1 MDEEEIIASG
11 AQDEP
16 GASRL
21 VQHNHFPS
29 YAPVPD
35 RHLARSGTPG
45 DDSATRWTRM
55 ELATA
60 AKGAPHAIALFRFGN
75 SLHPL
80 EDSWSHAGVP
90 DIAITCDHSL
100 AWGHPKKRGGV
111 LSHDADITYKHIP
124 DTEQTAQRVY
134 EKIYLLE
141 YHKLMGGGSQ
151 PASWASLQPAV
162 YQFAEAATK
171 SGKLAWFESDP
182 AVPYRSYRKHIP
194 DGPKYR
200 CPEPSRP
207 PMLAAAMPAPVNDAE
222 RFLRRFLENWIVG
235 SKLDFVTEPIDSEGV
250 LANLGLTEVRHPA
263 LLRNMLL
270 TWLNP
275 DHGIVK
281 QTGHGTRLEVPPG

>member
-1 MDEEEIIASG
+1 MASAVKAGFSVDEEEIIASG

-171 SGKLAWFESDP
+171 SGKLAW
-182 AVPYRSYRKHIP
+182 
-194 DGPKYR
+194 
-200 CPEPSRP
+200 
-207 PMLAAAMPAPVNDAE
+207 
-222 RFLRRFLENWIVG
+222 
-235 SKLDFVTEPIDSEGV
+235 
-250 LANLGLTEVRHPA
+250 
-263 LLRNMLL
+263 
-270 TWLNP
+270 
-275 DHGIVK
+275 
-281 QTGHGTRLEVPPG
+281 

>member
-1 MDEEEIIASG
+1 MASAVKAGFSVDEEEIIASG

-162 YQFAEAATK
+162 YQFAEASDQIWQVGLVRVRS
-171 SGKLAWFESDP
+171 SGS
-182 AVPYRSYRKHIP
+182 IP
-194 DGPKYR
+194 QLPQAH
-200 CPEPSRP
+200 SRWAEIS
-207 PMLAAAMPAPVNDAE
+207 LSRALSAPDAG
-222 RFLRRFLENWIVG
+222 RGDASARQRR
-235 SKLDFVTEPIDSEGV
+235 
-250 LANLGLTEVRHPA
+250 
-263 LLRNMLL
+263 
-270 TWLNP
+270 
-275 DHGIVK
+275 
-281 QTGHGTRLEVPPG
+281 